1 MNDRDK
7 IGFMGA
13 VNSMMALYNLPAMDI
28 NTVRIWYSKLEK
40 YEFKDVCKAFDIY
53 STKYTSAPS
62 PADIIRL
69 IPEPVQY
76 TQLPAPKLT
85 KDENKAYADKMLETI
100 EKVAKPTTDMKAW
113 AKRIIANPK
122 NYPEIARRFA
132 KEALESPNVR
142 IQMEK
147 A

>member
-53 STKYTSAPS
+53 TTKYSTAPN

-69 IPEPVQY
+69 MPEPVQF
-76 TQLPAPKLT
+76 TQLPAPKLS
-85 KDENKAYADKMLETI
+85 KQENKEYSDKMLKAI
-100 EKVAKPTTDMKAW
+100 EKAPKPTTDMKAW
-113 AKRIIANPK
+113 AKRIIKNPK
-122 NYPEIARRFA
+122 DYPEISLRFA
-132 KEALESPNVR
+132 KEALESRNVR
-142 IQMEK
+142 I
-147 A
+147 

>member
-40 YEFKDVCKAFDIY
+40 YEFKEVCKALDTYTTKY
-53 STKYTSAPS
+53 STAPN
-62 PADIIRL
+62 PADIIRM

-76 TQLPAPKLT
+76 TQLPSPKLS
-85 KDENKAYADKMLETI
+85 KEENKQYSDKMLEAI
-100 EKVAKPTTDMKAW
+100 EKAPKPTTDMKAW
-113 AKRIIANPK
+113 AKRIIKNPK
-122 NYPEIARRFA
+122 DYPEISLRFA
-132 KEALESPNVR
+132 KEALESRNVG
-142 IQMEK
+142 I
-147 A
+147 

>member
-53 STKYTSAPS
+53 TTKYSTAPN

-69 IPEPVQY
+69 MPEPVQF
-76 TQLPAPKLT
+76 TQLPAPKLS
-85 KDENKAYADKMLETI
+85 KQENKEYSDKMLKAI
-100 EKVAKPTTDMKAW
+100 EEAPKPTTDMKAW
-113 AKRIIANPK
+113 AKRIIKNPK
-122 NYPEIARRFA
+122 DYPEISLRFA
-132 KEALESPNVR
+132 KEALESRNVR
-142 IQMEK
+142 I
-147 A
+147 